1 MFILNYI
8 DFVDCDFYK
17 DFSISYM
24 PGIKV
29 SDMKHA
35 KVIVDID
42 SKSAY
47 AYCD

>member
-1 MFILNYI
+1 MFVLNYV
-8 DFVDCDFYK
+8 DFVDCNIYK

-24 PGIKV
+24 SGIKV
-29 SDMKHA
+29 SDMKYA

-47 AYCD
+47 IYCD